1 MAVIGPRT
9 IVLLPSVARTSS
21 GQGNLVTIPG
31 RFTAAKIRLRVSAAS
46 GTSETLNVF
55 IQDGMRDIETGDIEG
70 TDVGGSYVWDDFA
83 AFTQMTGTGN
93 NYIRVVGGGNVV
105 HAGSDS
111 ALSAGTV
118 RNGPI
123 GDVWRV
129 DWNIAATTPSF
140 TFYVL
145 AQLIP

>member
-9 IVLLPSVARTSS
+9 VVLLPSVARAAS
-21 GQGNLVTIPG
+21 GQGLLVTIPG
-31 RFTAAKIRLRVSAAS
+31 RFTAAKIRLSVSAAS
-46 GTSETLNVF
+46 GTSETLDVL
-55 IQDGMRDIETGDIEG
+55 IQDGMRDIQTGALEG
-70 TDVGGSYVWDDFA
+70 TDVTGSYVWDDFA
-83 AFTQMTGTGN
+83 AFTQVTGTGSR
-93 NYIRVVGGGNVV
+93 YIRVVGGGNIE
-105 HAGSDS
+105 HAASDS
-111 ALSAGTV
+111 ALAAGV

-129 DWNIAATTPSF
+129 DWNIGGTNPSF

>member
-1 MAVIGPRT
+1 MAELGPRT
-9 IVLLPSVARTSS
+9 MVLLASAARTAN
-21 GQGNLVTIPG
+21 GQGGVIVPIG
-31 RFTAAKIRLRVSAAS
+31 RFTAAKIWLNVTAAS

-55 IQDGMRDIETGDIEG
+55 IQDAMRDIQAGAVEGDATTGAYIYDDYGAFDQMTAVG
-70 TDVGGSYVWDDFA
+70 TD
-83 AFTQMTGTGN
+83 
-93 NYIRVVGGGNVV
+93 YIRTVGGGNVV
-105 HAGSDS
+105 HTGSDA

-123 GDVWRV
+123 GDVWRIK
-129 DWNIAATTPSF
+129 WTTGGTNESF

>member
-1 MAVIGPRT
+1 MAIIGPRT
-9 IVLLPSVARTSS
+9 IVLLPSAARTTS
-21 GQGNLVTIPG
+21 GQGLLVTIPG

-46 GTSETLNVF
+46 GTSETLDVF
-55 IQDGMRDIETGDIEG
+55 IQDGMRDIEAGDLEG

-83 AFTQMTGTGN
+83 AFDQMTAAGN
-93 NYIRVVGGGNVV
+93 DYIRVVGGGNVV

-111 ALSAGTV
+111 ALATGV

-129 DWNIAATTPSF
+129 DWNIGGTNPSF
-140 TFYVL
+140 TFFVL